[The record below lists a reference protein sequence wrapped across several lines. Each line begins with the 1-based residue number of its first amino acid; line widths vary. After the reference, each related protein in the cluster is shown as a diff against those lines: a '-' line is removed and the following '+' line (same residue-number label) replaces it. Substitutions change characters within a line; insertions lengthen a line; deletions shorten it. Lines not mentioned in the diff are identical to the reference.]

1 MNGNHLASKKK
12 VFEVVVNGNIYWI
25 AADSKKALKDLFFN
39 PRPTSIIE
47 RPDCNPD
54 LSMFVL

>member
-1 MNGNHLASKKK
+1 MKSNQSDTKKK
-12 VFEVVVNGNIYWI
+12 VYEVRLNTKIMWI
-25 AADSKKALKDLFFN
+25 AADSKKAIVDFFN
-39 PRPTSIIE
+39 NPKPKSVIL